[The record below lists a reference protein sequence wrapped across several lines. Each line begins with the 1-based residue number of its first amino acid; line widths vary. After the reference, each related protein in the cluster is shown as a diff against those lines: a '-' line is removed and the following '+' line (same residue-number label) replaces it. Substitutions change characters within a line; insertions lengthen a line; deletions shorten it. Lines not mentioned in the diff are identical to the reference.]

1 MKTSFFGQVCVKR
14 QWQYCTSYRMIY
26 FLYEVNCCFLSI
38 LLHKYLILCFFTS
51 YSREIIIRK
60 KFWSHPAAKWI
71 CYWLFLLHLSILVAA
86 CLRQMEMSHAKGNF
100 LGHIWQCLHFKVK
113 QRVYFIFYPFY
124 LNLIHIYRIFCL
136 KLLHFYFLYE
146 VLLFMKHH
154 YCHCFNNKESNTLIN
169 GYWSTIRATGLYL
182 PY

>member
-1 MKTSFFGQVCVKR
+1 MPNWWLAVNALTSLKYTDYLY

-71 CYWLFLLHLSILVAA
+71 GYWLFLLLLSILMAA
-86 CLRQMEMSHAKGNF
+86 CPRQIDISHTKE
-100 LGHIWQCLHFKVK
+100 W
-113 QRVYFIFYPFY
+113 
-124 LNLIHIYRIFCL
+124 
-136 KLLHFYFLYE
+136 
-146 VLLFMKHH
+146 VLLGTQFDIV
-154 YCHCFNNKESNTLIN
+154 YIFRVNNASTSFFILCHSI
-169 GYWSTIRATGLYL
+169 
-182 PY
+182 